1 MKIETERL
9 ILRPLKVGDWRDI
22 VEGAGDYDISRWVV
36 SIPHPYTEADAKAF
50 IKGAIK
56 GWGKGSYLFCME
68 LKSEKK
74 VIGMMG
80 LEGISLHNGT
90 AGTGSW
96 VNKKYQRQGFITE
109 AKIAINDFAFDTL
122 KLRRLN
128 SAAMVTNKASN
139 ATQQKVGYVFEGL
152 QRKGCRSK
160 ASGKV
165 HDVNMYG
172 LLKDDWKKARKRLMS
187 KQ

>member
-9 ILRPLKVGDWRDI
+9 ILRKLKLSDWPDI
-22 VEGAGDYDISRWVV
+22 VEGAGDYDV
-36 SIPHPYTEADAKAF
+36 SKRTINIPHPYSRADAELF
-50 IKGAIK
+50 IKNTLK
-56 GWGKGSYLFCME
+56 NWGKSSYSFCME
-68 LKSEKK
+68 LKGEKK

-80 LEGISLHNGT
+80 LEGVHMSNGT
-90 AGTGSW
+90 ANTGSW
-96 VNKKYQRQGFITE
+96 VNKKYWRQGFITE

-122 KLRRLN
+122 RLRRLN
-128 SAAMVTNKASN
+128 SAAMLTNKASN
-139 ATQQKVGYVFEGL
+139 ATQQKVGYVLEGL

-165 HDVNMYG
+165 HDVNLYG
-172 LLKDDWKKARKRLMS
+172 LLKADWKKARTGLKS